1 MPTLTWDTTWA
12 ADSVLNNLVL
22 APGATAVG
30 DLKNQSGKAISAVSV
45 SLALVLGPKLDPR
58 EVFVGLV
65 RDVDR
70 TRYDTPPNL
79 GDVNAPFPLRPV
91 SGPLPQFGGAEVDTV
106 LTVPSSFGSGFRVFV
121 HARNPGATVKMSV
134 RYKQA

>member
-1 MPTLTWDTTWA
+1 MPTLTWDASWA
-12 ADSVLNNLVL
+12 ADSVLADRVL
-22 APGATAVG
+22 SPGDTAVG

-65 RDVDR
+65 RDVDG
-70 TRYDTPPNL
+70 TKYETPPNL

-91 SGPLPQFGGAEVDTV
+91 SGPLPQFGGAEVDAVITI
-106 LTVPSSFGSGFRVFV
+106 PSSFGSGFRVFV
-121 HARNPGATVKMSV
+121 HARNPGATVKVSV